1 MYLIIYNFYS
11 LQAMDLFDIQDYF
24 PNKNAY
30 EQVKQIP
37 SLVMGAN
44 TDQLF
49 PIHQQREMAD
59 KLKKSGS
66 FQYKY

>member
-1 MYLIIYNFYS
+1 
-11 LQAMDLFDIQDYF
+11 MDLFDIQDYF
-24 PNKNAY
+24 PDKNAY

-59 KLKKSGS
+59 KLKKSGL
-66 FQYKY
+66 FNN